1 MEIKIGVQH
10 AQRELTVDVNESV
23 EEIEKLVSEAIAG
36 DGGVFAI
43 TDTKGRKVIV
53 PGAKVAYVEIGT
65 GVTGTVGFRS

>member
-23 EEIEKLVSEAIAG
+23 EQIEKLVSDAINSG
-36 DGGVFAI
+36 DGVFAI
-43 TDTKGRKVIV
+43 TDTKGRRVVV

-65 GVTGTVGFRS
+65 GVAGMVGFRS